1 MTTPDAVRRRVRRVL
16 GLGGLLA
23 LGGPADGAWLAES
36 AAVAVLRGAAASVPG
51 ATLDDVRLSLADP
64 SAAEDPTVPAPP
76 AAPPAASPP
85 GPLRVEADVAV
96 WDLDEPLPAL
106 TAALRSALF
115 DAAVEDLGLAVTV
128 VDLRVTRLLDAAPEE
143 RPPPEPPAAETP
155 SDPAGTAAA
164 ATPGVAHL
172 TATLGAAVHS
182 APDHVRVELA
192 TAEGHRALDVAQAV
206 RSAVGT
212 ALGDDRAVTVVVT
225 ALP

>member
-51 ATLDDVRLSLADP
+51 AALDDVRLSLADP
-64 SAAEDPTVPAPP
+64 SAAEDPTAPAPP
-76 AAPPAASPP
+76 AALPP
-85 GPLRVEADVAV
+85 GPLRIGADVAV
-96 WDLDEPLPAL
+96 WNLDEPLPAL

-115 DAAVEDLGLAVTV
+115 DAAVEELGLAVTV
-128 VDLRVTRLLDAAPEE
+128 VDLRVTQLLDAAPEE
-143 RPPPEPPAAETP
+143 RPPPEPPAAEAP

-164 ATPGVAHL
+164 STPGVAYL
-172 TATLGAAVHS
+172 TATLGTAVHS

-192 TAEGHRALDVAQAV
+192 TAEGHRALDVARAV
-206 RSAVGT
+206 RGAVGA

>member
-1 MTTPDAVRRRVRRVL
+1 MTTPDAVRRRVHRVL

-36 AAVAVLRGAAASVPG
+36 AATAVLRGAAASVPG
-51 ATLDDVRLSLADP
+51 AALDDVRLSLADP
-64 SAAEDPTVPAPP
+64 AAAEDPTVP
-76 AAPPAASPP
+76 APPAASPP

-128 VDLRVTRLLDAAPEE
+128 VDLRVTRLLDAAPKE
-143 RPPPEPPAAETP
+143 RRPPEPPAVEAP

-172 TATLGAAVHS
+172 TATLGTAVHS

-192 TAEGHRALDVAQAV
+192 TAEGHRALDVARAV
-206 RSAVGT
+206 RGAVGA
-212 ALGDDRAVTVVVT
+212 ALGDGRPVTVVIT
-225 ALP
+225 ATP